1 MGPDET
7 CSPRSRWTPP
17 RVSKPL
23 VAIAC
28 PSGHVHPQR
37 GRTRRLDLPRQPL
50 PFSPAVPFLVLD
62 RLAWALPPHWLLWA
76 LPPLGSSPASVDAL
90 RGQGYGWRP
99 PRLRA
104 AFALP
109 RPPPRLWRCGAIM
122 ETRGLLPQHKHG
134 LPAHAVQRR
143 WLVARQ
149 HRRQATPRMIQKVRR
164 GHRFGPAVAG
174 TWHTADRLCAQP
186 HSKLRQAL
194 GMSGIVHRTRR
205 HCCRYPM
212 AHRPIPPRDT

>member
-1 MGPDET
+1 MAGHVGLT
-7 CSPRSRWTPP
+7 SHASPYPSHQRYLSWSSIGWRGRSRPTG
-17 RVSKPL
+17 
-23 VAIAC
+23 C
-28 PSGHVHPQR
+28 SGRCHP
-37 GRTRRLDLPRQPL
+37 
-50 PFSPAVPFLVLD
+50 
-62 RLAWALPPHWLLWA
+62 WAP
-76 LPPLGSSPASVDAL
+76 SPASVDAL

-164 GHRFGPAVAG
+164 GHRLGPAVAG